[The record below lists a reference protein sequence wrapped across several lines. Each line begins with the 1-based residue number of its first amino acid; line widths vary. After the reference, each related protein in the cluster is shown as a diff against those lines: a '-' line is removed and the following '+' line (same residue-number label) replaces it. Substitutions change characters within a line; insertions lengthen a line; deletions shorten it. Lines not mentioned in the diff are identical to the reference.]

1 MSILTFSQAIRAAGV
16 ARSTIYRYVKEGKLS
31 ATCFPDGRRGIDT
44 AELERVFGS
53 LQSFDIS
60 QTIASK
66 QSRTAKKQP
75 GMFEGRDEIVELLRQ
90 QVQMLERELTD
101 AKAEKAKLL
110 GLLEQRLLESA
121 GKRKKKG
128 KRALYRLVSFFPR
141 DQRNFSVQ

>member
-31 ATCFPDGRRGIDT
+31 ATRFPDGRRGIDT
-44 AELERVFGS
+44 AELERVFGP
-53 LQSFDIS
+53 LQSFDTS

-66 QSRTAKKQP
+66 QTRTAKIQP
-75 GMFEGRDEIVELLRQ
+75 GMFQGRDEIVELLHQ
-90 QVQMLERELTD
+90 QVQLLERELVD

-121 GKRKKKG
+121 SKCRGKGKKG
-128 KRALYRLVSFFPR
+128 R
-141 DQRNFSVQ
+141 